1 MSRPV
6 VPPSAV
12 NTPDDGI
19 PPLTFAHKS
28 AAARS
33 SDLGLVSG
41 LRGGYVALKW
51 YNVVATDEQL
61 KAVYEQALAFMK
73 AHRTPRL
80 LSDRRVRPPLSL
92 ALQQW
97 LRSE

>member
-1 MSRPV
+1 MSQPPPV
-6 VPPSAV
+6 
-12 NTPDDGI
+12 T
-19 PPLTFAHKS
+19 
-28 AAARS
+28 

-61 KAVYEQALAFMK
+61 KAVCEQALVFMK

-80 LSDRRVRPPLSL
+80 LSDHRVRPPLSL

>member
-1 MSRPV
+1 M
-6 VPPSAV
+6 
-12 NTPDDGI
+12 
-19 PPLTFAHKS
+19 
-28 AAARS
+28 
-33 SDLGLVSG
+33 
-41 LRGGYVALKW
+41 ALKW

-80 LSDRRVRPPLSL
+80 LSDHRVRPPLSL